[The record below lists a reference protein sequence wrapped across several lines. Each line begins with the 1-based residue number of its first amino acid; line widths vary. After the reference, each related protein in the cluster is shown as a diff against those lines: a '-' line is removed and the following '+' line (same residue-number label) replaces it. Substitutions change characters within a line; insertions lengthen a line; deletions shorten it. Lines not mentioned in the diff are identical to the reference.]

1 MLGINSL
8 VNNLNTAIAV
18 TPVVDLKLIQITASI
33 DAVQNYSKSQIEE
46 LTATSASE
54 NKGRIVYANDR
65 KQYVYSNGTN
75 WNVDKDPSYLIYSW
89 GGGDVGGLG
98 DGTTIDKSSP
108 NPIPFLTNDRYIDIV
123 GTEVTFYA
131 LTPDGV
137 IEAWGENV
145 FGKIGDNT
153 EVSRSSPVRI
163 TAGTAQ
169 WIALAQGP
177 VADHNF
183 ALRNNGTLWAWGLNQ
198 SGQLGDGT
206 TVSKRSPIAVTGG
219 ITDWK
224 QVVKGD
230 TYSVALRHTQELYA
244 WGNAASNRTTHSV
257 ARSSPT
263 LIVGGTS
270 LPWTKIACN
279 GLAASMALDA
289 YGRIYGWGAGSNG
302 QIGDGFTISR
312 ASPVLIAD
320 GGLRFIDIVGARR
333 TFCAIADN
341 GTLWNWGF
349 NSDGQLG
356 NNSTLARSSPVQV
369 AGGFSDWVAVTGN
382 NATAG
387 IRSNGSLW
395 TWGDA
400 ETRGVLGIGS
410 PSQNRS
416 SPVQVS
422 YVGKDKWRIVATNL
436 YGMVGW

>member
-18 TPVVDLKLIQITASI
+18 TPVVDLKLIQMTASI

-75 WNVDKDPSYLIYSW
+75 WNIDKDPDYLIYSW
-89 GGGDVGGLG
+89 GGRDNGILG
-98 DGTTIDKSSP
+98 DGTTIGKSSP
-108 NPIPFLTNDRYIDIV
+108 NPIPFLRNDRYIDIA
-123 GTEVTFYA
+123 GTEYGFAA

-137 IEAWGENV
+137 IETWGEGVN
-145 FGKIGDNT
+145 GKLGDNST
-153 EVSRSSPVRI
+153 VNKSSPVRI

-183 ALRNNGTLWAWGLNQ
+183 ALRSNGTLWAWGFNQ
-198 SGQLGDGT
+198 YGQLGDGLT
-206 TVSKRSPIAVTGG
+206 INKASPVAVIGG

-230 TYSVALRHTQELYA
+230 IYSVALRHNQEIYA
-244 WGNAASNRTTHSV
+244 WGQASQNRTTHSV
-257 ARSSPT
+257 GRSSPT
-263 LIVGGTS
+263 LIVGGA
-270 LPWTKIACN
+270 LFWNKIACN
-279 GLAASMALDA
+279 GTAANMALDMNGNLYA
-289 YGRIYGWGAGSNG
+289 WGAGSNG
-302 QIGDGFTISR
+302 QLGDGFTISR

-320 GGLRFIDIVGARR
+320 GGIVWTDIVGTRSAFFAKA
-333 TFCAIADN
+333 TD
-341 GTLWNWGF
+341 GTLWAWGF
-349 NSDGQLG
+349 NAAGQLG
-356 NNSTLARSSPVQV
+356 NNTTLNRSSPVQV
-369 AGGFSDWVAVTGN
+369 AGGFSDWVDLSGN
-382 NATAG
+382 NAIAA

-395 TWGDA
+395 TWGGNDS
-400 ETRGVLGIGS
+400 RGVLGIGS
-410 PSQNRS
+410 PNVNRS

-422 YVGKDKWRIVATNL
+422 FVGKDKWTLVASTL
-436 YGMVGW
+436 YGCVGW